1 MQKKKITRLWLKHG
15 NNIRTYVKHCLSDIN
30 FLFCIFM
37 FTFHW
42 SFCRK
47 EATVQVRHSTS
58 HKVQSLHLM
67 AGTIPEGT

>member
-1 MQKKKITRLWLKHG
+1 MATERQKHTLYKWKKAGLAMTVIYARCW
-15 NNIRTYVKHCLSDIN
+15 IAR
-30 FLFCIFM
+30 
-37 FTFHW
+37 HW
-42 SFCRK
+42 SFWRK